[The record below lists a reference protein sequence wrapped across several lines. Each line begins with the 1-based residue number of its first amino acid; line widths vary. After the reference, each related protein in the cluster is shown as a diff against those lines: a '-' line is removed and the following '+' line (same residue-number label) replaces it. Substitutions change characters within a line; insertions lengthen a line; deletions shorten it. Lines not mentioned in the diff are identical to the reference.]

1 MLKIFDRAQVQG
13 FIQQLLEDEV
23 AKLPGR
29 TKAER

>member
-1 MLKIFDRAQVQG
+1 MLKTFDRAQVQG

-23 AKLPGR
+23 AKLLGR